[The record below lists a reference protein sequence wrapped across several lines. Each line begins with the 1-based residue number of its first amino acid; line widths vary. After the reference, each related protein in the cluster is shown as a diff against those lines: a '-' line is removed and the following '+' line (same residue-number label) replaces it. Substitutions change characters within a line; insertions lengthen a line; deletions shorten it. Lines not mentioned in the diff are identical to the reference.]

1 MSSARVRKAC
11 LQCIRAKA
19 KCSTSEHRPDECH
32 RCVRL
37 NKQCAFEVVAKKPGP
52 GPKSRSRVRQL
63 EQRVESLMDLISAK
77 NTEGTSTLASPS
89 TTPIQVA
96 TPETSAVSNTP
107 TDDASCYSR
116 SLTHTALQS
125 AAFRFYDPV
134 DAGAIS
140 EERAYRLLDEFKQH
154 FVWAFPFIVVDVDG
168 PTLRRQE
175 PFLFHAILTVTA
187 YDTPGLQYVLS
198 DKLRHEI
205 GRVVEHS
212 KKSLGILQGLLVYGG
227 WYHGF
232 YHPASQQL
240 TMIVHLCMAMVQDLG
255 LSKNRKP
262 KPVRRGA
269 PVCGG
274 GGTNQVKGT
283 MHEKRA
289 LLGTYFLTVTF
300 AQAWRQ
306 RTIMPYTRFMA
317 QTCDAF
323 ESSAVLSDTL
333 IRPLVKASE
342 LLSRANDHFSYSDID
357 NAEVRGAILISMS
370 TNNFLA
376 ELQHIKD
383 FISFFPLLK
392 DNTTLILTLSLVEI
406 GINEVCLHTSLWST
420 SSLSATTTLCPTRLK
435 MLHRSMQGATSY
447 LRTLIQTPQPLLYR
461 LGLGSWTGWF
471 YVFVLMCKLV
481 FLEEN
486 ERLGETEV
494 DDLPEEI
501 NNLTP
506 EGVEPDRFKPHD
518 TNVHGTFNA
527 TTASGG
533 MVTDPT
539 WNAIALTEQYGLCQ
553 LSDQVMKKL
562 TFSLPEDF
570 IPWQKPRGERH
581 SLYPVSCLHKIM
593 LQGLTKRI
601 ERLKVTDDTILT
613 GNQAAAAPVA
623 STLGSTTAWQVPHT
637 NSDDVRRVLTM
648 PFNNFMNFD
657 SLNFDGITLP
667 STDFSQGGQEWGDIM
682 WDMAM
687 DDFTMPQL

>member
-1 MSSARVRKAC
+1 
-11 LQCIRAKA
+11 
-19 KCSTSEHRPDECH
+19 
-32 RCVRL
+32 
-37 NKQCAFEVVAKKPGP
+37 
-52 GPKSRSRVRQL
+52 
-63 EQRVESLMDLISAK
+63 MDLISAK

-392 DNTTLILTLSLVEI
+392 DNS
-406 GINEVCLHTSLWST
+406 
-420 SSLSATTTLCPTRLK
+420 
-435 MLHRSMQGATSY
+435 
-447 LRTLIQTPQPLLYR
+447 
-461 LGLGSWTGWF
+461 LGSWTGWF

-506 EGVEPDRFKPHD
+506 E
-518 TNVHGTFNA
+518 
-527 TTASGG
+527 ASGG

-637 NSDDVRRVLTM
+637 NSDDARRVLTM